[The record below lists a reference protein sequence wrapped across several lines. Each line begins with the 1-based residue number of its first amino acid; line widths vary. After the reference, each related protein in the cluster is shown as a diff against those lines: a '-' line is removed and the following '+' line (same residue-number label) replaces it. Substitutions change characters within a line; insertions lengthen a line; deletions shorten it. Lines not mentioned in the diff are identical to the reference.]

1 MAHDVMTAEQAAEF
15 LQTSRDTL
23 LRKARRGEL
32 PAAKV
37 GREWRFS
44 RTELDEWVMAG
55 GDRPAALFDERLGRD
70 NARRQASPSSQ
81 AAPPPKGIAKARCR
95 R

>member
-32 PAAKV
+32 PAAKL

-44 RTELDEWVMAG
+44 RTKLDAWIMGG
-55 GDRPAALFDERLGRD
+55 GDHGEAEFNEAFDQEY
-70 NARRQASPSSQ
+70 ARR
-81 AAPPPKGIAKARCR
+81 KADPANYNPRPLEEVLKEMGL
-95 R
+95 